1 MRNYCIDISAYAY
14 GVGWL
19 VFNATLGTNR
29 LYHAVHAMN
38 VSNMAGGQT
47 HNTHMNKQTKTIL
60 FNLIVER

>member
-29 LYHAVHAMN
+29 LYHAMN